1 MRRITVFESVT
12 LDGVM
17 QAPGRPDEDTRG
29 EFRHG
34 GWAAPYADDV
44 IIGMAAEGQAR
55 TDGLLLGRRT
65 YEDFFG
71 FWPNQG
77 NNPFSRI
84 LDETEK
90 YVVSTTLGEPLAWKN
105 STLLADIDD
114 VKRMKSTAGG
124 DIVLLGSGELARS
137 LTRDG
142 LVDEYILL
150 VHPLVLGSG
159 QRLFEPGLP
168 TSALELTDSRTS
180 TTGVI
185 IATYRA
191 RSGDDGNDR

>member
-29 EFRHG
+29 GFQHG

-44 IIGMAAEGQAR
+44 IVGMAAEGQAR
-55 TDGLLLGRRT
+55 TDGILLGRRT
-65 YEDFFG
+65 YEDFFD

-77 NNPFSRI
+77 DNPFTRI
-84 LDETEK
+84 LEETQK
-90 YVVSTTLGEPLAWKN
+90 YVVSTTLSGSLAWRN
-105 STLLADIDD
+105 STLLADTDG
-114 VKRMKSTAGG
+114 VARMKATVGG
-124 DIVLLGSGELARS
+124 GIVLLGSGELARN
-137 LTRDG
+137 LARRG

-185 IATYRA
+185 IAAYRA
-191 RSGDDGNDR
+191 RNEDGQDR